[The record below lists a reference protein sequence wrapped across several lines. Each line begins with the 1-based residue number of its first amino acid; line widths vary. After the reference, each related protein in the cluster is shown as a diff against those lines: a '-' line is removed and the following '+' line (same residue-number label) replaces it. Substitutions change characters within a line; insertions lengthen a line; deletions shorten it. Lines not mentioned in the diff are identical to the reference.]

1 MTVCENWGTETM
13 EYRTLGQAGVRVSPL
28 CLGTMMFGGPTEE
41 ADSIR
46 IVHRALDAGIN
57 FIDTAN
63 VYNAGESER
72 IVGRALRGKRD
83 SVVLATKVRN
93 SMGDGP
99 NAGGNT
105 RYHIM
110 TEVEASLRRLETDRI
125 DLYFLHR
132 PDEATPIEESLRALD
147 DCVRQGKVRYIGCS
161 NFYAWQILQG
171 LWVSDRRNLERFVC
185 LQSLYNIVNRD
196 VEVEVLPA
204 CGAHGIA
211 FVPYSPLARGV
222 LSGKYR
228 PGEPFP
234 EGSRAA
240 RQDKRMRETELR
252 EESYRVAQ
260 ELLPLAEARGK
271 TLTQFALAWLLANPL
286 VTSPIL
292 GPRTM
297 THLEDN
303 LGALGWSL
311 TAEEEAAVDRLVPP
325 GEHTGY
331 GFNDPLYPVQGRPA
345 RG

>member
-1 MTVCENWGTETM
+1 M
-13 EYRTLGQAGVRVSPL
+13 EYRTLGQAGVKVSPL

-41 ADSIR
+41 AESIR
-46 IVHRALDAGIN
+46 ILHRALDAGIN

-63 VYNAGESER
+63 VYNTGESER
-72 IVGRALRGKRD
+72 IVGRALKGRRD
-83 SVVLATKVRN
+83 RVVLATKVR
-93 SMGDGP
+93 SAMGDGP
-99 NAGGNT
+99 NEGGSS

-110 TEVEASLRRLETDRI
+110 TEVEASLRRLDTDRI

-132 PDEATPIEESLRALD
+132 PDELTPLEESLRALD
-147 DCVRQGKVRYIGCS
+147 DCVRQGKVRYIACS
-161 NFYAWQILQG
+161 NFYAWQIMEG
-171 LWVSDRRNLERFVC
+171 LWISDRRHLERLVC

-204 CGAHGIA
+204 CRAQGLA

-222 LSGKYR
+222 LTGKYR
-228 PGEPFP
+228 PGQPFP

-240 RQDKRMRETELR
+240 RGDKRMRDTELR

-260 ELLPLAEARGK
+260 ELLPLAEARGM
-271 TLTQFALAWLLANPL
+271 TLSQFALAWLLANPL
-286 VTSPIL
+286 VTSPII

-297 THLEDN
+297 AQLEDN
-303 LGALGWSL
+303 LGALGATL
-311 TAEEEAAVDRLVPP
+311 TPEEEAAVDRLVPP

-345 RG
+345 GQ